1 MMKKRKH
8 VVLVIHKTTKQTTR
22 FGLILHYQECRIM
35 QWQKPSTV
43 KLKRHTIKWVTLL
56 KLNISVKM
64 FLMCLQ
70 QDIQIVVGVMMALL
84 ARVRL
89 LHHLGRTLPH
99 HLRPLT
105 HIVAIAL
112 QVLSIVKQSS
122 ALSGAFYLL
131 IAEK

>member
-1 MMKKRKH
+1 
-8 VVLVIHKTTKQTTR
+8 
-22 FGLILHYQECRIM
+22 M

-43 KLKRHTIKWVTLL
+43 KLKRHTVKWVTLL

-99 HLRPLT
+99 HLRLLT
-105 HIVAIAL
+105 RIVAIAP
-112 QVLSIVKQSS
+112 QALSIVEQSS
-122 ALSGAFYLL
+122 A
-131 IAEK
+131 